1 MPDHRSSLPIVD
13 FRSDNTGRA
22 APEIIAALA
31 AANEG
36 TAAGYGGDEWTALLQ
51 RRFGEVFET
60 GVRVFPVATGTA
72 ANALALA
79 ALSPS
84 WGAVYCA
91 EQAHVNTSE
100 ANATGFFSGGAKL
113 TLVPG
118 AHGKMAAESLAA
130 SLATAGVGQTH
141 RSQPAAVTLTQASDL
156 GAVYSLDEVRAVT
169 ALAKAHSIKAHMD
182 GARFANALARL
193 GCSPAELTWRAG
205 IDVLSFGATK
215 NGGLLC
221 DAVVVFNPDIVPSL
235 AVQLRRAGQVWSKMR
250 FAAAQ
255 LIAYVEDGL
264 WLRNARQ
271 ANDIAARIA
280 AGLRDLPGVA
290 PLAPV
295 EANEVFL
302 QLSAATMDGLEADGV
317 RFFRRPGN
325 IARFVCRFDA
335 TSAEA
340 DALLASLRRHLAAG
354 R

>member
-1 MPDHRSSLPIVD
+1 MTAPFRPNEKIID

-51 RRFGEVFET
+51 HRYSEVFET
-60 GVRVFPVATGTA
+60 AVRVFPVATGTA

-79 ALSPS
+79 AISPS
-84 WGAVYCA
+84 WGAIYCS
-91 EQAHVNTSE
+91 EQAHVSVAE
-100 ANATGFFSGGAKL
+100 VNATGFFGGGSRL

-118 AHGKMAAESLAA
+118 PHGKLAAEALGAALAV
-130 SLATAGVGQTH
+130 AGTGQTH

-169 ALAKAHSIKAHMD
+169 AVARSHNIKAHMD

-193 GCSPAELTWRAG
+193 RCTPAELTWHAG
-205 IDVLSFGATK
+205 MAI
-215 NGGLLC
+215 
-221 DAVVVFNPDIVPSL
+221 
-235 AVQLRRAGQVWSKMR
+235 QLRRAGQVWSKMR

-255 LIAYVEDGL
+255 LLAYVEDGL
-264 WLRNARQ
+264 WLRNASQ
-271 ANDIAARIA
+271 ANAIASRLA

-290 PLAPV
+290 PLAPI
-295 EANEVFL
+295 EANEVFVKL
-302 QLSAATMDGLEADGV
+302 PVAVMDGLEADGI
-317 RFFRRPGN
+317 RFFRRPGD
-325 IARFVCRFDA
+325 IARFVCRFDETA
-335 TSAEA
+335 DEA
-340 DALLASLRRHLAAG
+340 DALLSSLQRHLATA